1 MIASADSG
9 TGTFPAK
16 RHVSSLLLE
25 TKPCVEIH
33 FGPKDVS
40 VNVSCMKLL
49 GKQSL
54 GASLSVI
61 FWSGYE
67 RPRRGY

>member
-49 GKQSL
+49 GK
-54 GASLSVI
+54 
-61 FWSGYE
+61 
-67 RPRRGY
+67 